1 MLNVSCNLQFRT
13 KFIFQILYFRLKFCK
28 VSCGEVKVFVAP
40 EVLPSYPIH
49 MCVNKKLLGK
59 TNVTNENTG
68 ISRGKLEKHRE
79 YINMSLSNLI
89 IVYIV

>member
-1 MLNVSCNLQFRT
+1 MLNVLCNLQFRT
-13 KFIFQILYFRLKFCK
+13 KFIFQILYFRLKFQQL
-28 VSCGEVKVFVAP
+28 SCGEVKVFVGP

-49 MCVNKKLLGK
+49 MYVNKKVLGK

-79 YINMSLSNLI
+79 YIN
-89 IVYIV
+89 VTF